1 MLVNKF
7 YGQATKGK
15 RWMPWHFEAMKDVE
29 SCDKRRWGALIHWTV
44 DFRMGEPYKLLSEFI
59 GEKEPTWGSEPSQY
73 PEEKKTTVIPG
84 VVASE
89 IGTA

>member
-1 MLVNKF
+1 
-7 YGQATKGK
+7 
-15 RWMPWHFEAMKDVE
+15 
-29 SCDKRRWGALIHWTV
+29 
-44 DFRMGEPYKLLSEFI
+44 MGEPYKLLSEFI

-84 VVASE
+84 VAASE